1 MCWGRLGGL
10 APRRA
15 EVVSP
20 LVPPSVLG
28 LAQGRVGGGR
38 MRGLDREATWSRGPH
53 PALGVL
59 SQRWS
64 SGGEGLLPVSGKG
77 LEALWAPGLTLASGG
92 HAGSMGASI
101 CLPLGAVG
109 VGGCWTVALGPPWRV
124 PCATSAPMSVRNHCC
139 ASFQPLNLSWWPW
152 GLLGVELWAGCGQTL
167 GCVCSGCL
175 GSMRAADSQCW
186 MWFFNSNNQ
195 PLRRRGVPVCVRVCL
210 CVCTC
215 AGGEPGV

>member
-1 MCWGRLGGL
+1 MCWGQLGGL

-38 MRGLDREATWSRGPH
+38 MRGLDREAMWSRGPH

-64 SGGEGLLPVSGKG
+64 SGGEGLLPVPGKG

-152 GLLGVELWAGCGQTL
+152 GLLGLSSGPGAGRPWAAFARGAL
-167 GCVCSGCL
+167 
-175 GSMRAADSQCW
+175 AA
-186 MWFFNSNNQ
+186 
-195 PLRRRGVPVCVRVCL
+195 
-210 CVCTC
+210 
-215 AGGEPGV
+215 